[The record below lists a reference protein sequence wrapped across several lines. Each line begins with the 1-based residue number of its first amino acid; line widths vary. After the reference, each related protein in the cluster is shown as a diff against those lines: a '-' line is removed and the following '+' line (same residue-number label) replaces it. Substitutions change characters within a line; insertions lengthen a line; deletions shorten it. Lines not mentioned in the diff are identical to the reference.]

1 MQSRLFL
8 SIAARAGVCVLLGA
22 CSGKKFQ
29 PQGGSFFMPPPP
41 TTSVTTGAC
50 PVARSSEPLV
60 PRVDLT
66 GMSAS
71 TVGGQNVAY
80 TTDLFGE
87 FLAFCGQC
95 HADGSEGSRHIDK
108 RDLNSFV
115 TT

>member
-1 MQSRLFL
+1 MQSRSFSSLV
-8 SIAARAGVCVLLGA
+8 AGVCVVLGA
-22 CSGKKFQ
+22 CGGKKFQ
-29 PQGGSFFMPPPP
+29 PQGGSFYTPPP
-41 TTSVTTGAC
+41 TTSVTSGGC

-108 RDLNSFV
+108 RDRRS
-115 TT
+115 